1 MPVFESY
8 LIVTDSCAAC
18 AAALDDVDV
27 ALVADE
33 PVSFAELLLLEAAEE
48 EDELEETLTG
58 EGACAEAGL
67 SLVEGVSAVEADD
80 TDEPLEAE
88 EFSCRA
94 CAWVIGASA
103 NPQVTTTTRRRA
115 IARTVIR
122 RAWICSI

>member
-1 MPVFESY
+1 MFESY

-33 PVSFAELLLLEAAEE
+33 PVSFAELLLLEVAEE

-67 SLVEGVSAVEADD
+67 SLAEGVSAVEADD
-80 TDEPLEAE
+80 ADELLEAAE
-88 EFSCRA
+88 ALSCCA
-94 CAWVIGASA
+94 CAWVIGSSA
-103 NPQVTTTTRRRA
+103 NPQVTTTARRRA

-122 RAWICSI
+122 RAWICSM

>member
-1 MPVFESY
+1 MFESY
-8 LIVTDSCAAC
+8 LIVTGSCAAC

-33 PVSFAELLLLEAAEE
+33 PVSFAELLLLEVAEE
-48 EDELEETLTG
+48 EDELEEALTG

-67 SLVEGVSAVEADD
+67 SLAEGASVDEADNA
-80 TDEPLEAE
+80 DELLEAAE
-88 EFSCRA
+88 ALSCCA

-103 NPQVTTTTRRRA
+103 NPQVTTTARRRA
-115 IARTVIR
+115 SARTVIR